1 MKVSQTDS
9 LPDELCS
16 PPGFIEDL
24 VQHMDETAE
33 RRCPELFLAA
43 ALCALSVIV
52 GRKVQDYRGTRP
64 NIYTV
69 SLGTTGAGKNHPR
82 MKLKELFLGTHLEG
96 PSKFTSE
103 SAIATALE
111 VSASRLFQID
121 EFGDYVSLAC
131 NDKASG
137 PLKTAITGLTE
148 IFTASAV
155 RWSPNAHANSRND
168 HEIVQPNLV
177 IHGTTNADDL
187 FCGLTPKQVSSGFVG
202 RLLVFLSPNGGRNV
216 RRKPF
221 EVLPIPK
228 CVTNFIEAWK
238 QQACGSSDLS
248 EFNPDPRKIPIA
260 ADALQRINDHI
271 DGIDERG
278 EDEERNANALWSR
291 AAEKT
296 SKLALLA
303 ACSRS
308 AEVIEMMDMNWAIA
322 VTNFL
327 TRRLVA
333 LVHNNVAGSDHERKI
348 QRLLRSVVDGGG
360 VLSLAEL
367 SRKTQWLPLR
377 ERKLIVMQMME
388 AGTLIDVYKK
398 TTTQP
403 ARGVAVN
410 SAAVVNTNWSEITAA
425 DIEQIGAANPSRNRL
440 KDSMKN

>member
-1 MKVSQTDS
+1 MTVKQSDN
-9 LPDELCS
+9 LPDELCM
-16 PPGFIEDL
+16 PPGFLGDL
-24 VQHMDETAE
+24 VSHMEDTAE

-43 ALCALSVIV
+43 ALCAISVIV

-69 SLGTTGAGKNHPR
+69 SVGSTGAGKNHPR
-82 MKLKELFLGTHLEG
+82 MKLKELLLGTHLEG

-103 SAIATALE
+103 SAIATALD
-111 VSASRLFQID
+111 VSPSRLFQID

-221 EVLPIPK
+221 EVLPFPK
-228 CVTNFIEAWK
+228 CVTNFMEVWK
-238 QQACGSSDLS
+238 QRSYGLGDLS
-248 EFNPDPRKIPIA
+248 EFNPDPHKIPIA
-260 ADALQRINDHI
+260 TDALKRINDHI

-278 EDEERNANALWSR
+278 EGEERNANALWSR

-308 AEVIEMMDMNWAIA
+308 AEVIEMTDMNWAIA

-348 QRLLRSVVDGGG
+348 QRLLRSVVEAGG

-377 ERKLIVMQMME
+377 DRKLIVLQMME
-388 AGTLIDVYKK
+388 SGTLIDVFKQ
-398 TTTQP
+398 TITNP

-410 SAAVVNTNWSEITAA
+410 SAAIVNTNWSEITAA
-425 DIEQIGAANPSRNRL
+425 DIEQSKTANPSRNTL